1 MKLRE
6 YLDTSGLKVSALA
19 ATLGVAETTV
29 YRWMSGRRRP
39 SFEQMRAVCAVSL
52 GVVTPNDWVLT

>member
-6 YLDTSGLKVSALA
+6 YLDTTGTKVSALA
-19 ATLGVAETTV
+19 VTLGVAETTV

-39 SFEQMRAVCAVSL
+39 SFEQMRAICAATL
-52 GVVTPNDWVLT
+52 GAVTPNDLVLT

>member
-1 MKLRE
+1 MQLRE
-6 YLDTSGLKVSALA
+6 YLNTSGLKVSALA

-39 SFEQMRAVCAVSL
+39 SFDQMRAVCAVSL
-52 GVVTPNDWVLT
+52 GAVTPNDFVLT